1 MLTTI
6 ENERKA
12 LEEEWGKRE
21 VPEVDL
27 SQRPQDVIRKHDE
40 SQGISLLD
48 KGVASTTKKIV
59 QSAIASRMNL
69 MKHDDVLK

>member
-6 ENERKA
+6 ENEKKV

-27 SQRPQDVIRKHDE
+27 SQRP
-40 SQGISLLD
+40 
-48 KGVASTTKKIV
+48 
-59 QSAIASRMNL
+59 
-69 MKHDDVLK
+69 